1 VEFVSMGS
9 MADTGTDEFE
19 EQLKKHS
26 KFYVVRIFYGVF
38 LSFVYFSLI
47 FVTD

>member
-26 KFYVVRIFYGVF
+26 KFYVV
-38 LSFVYFSLI
+38 
-47 FVTD
+47 